1 MNAVQG
7 FTEANTIIIT
17 NPHIDAL
24 KAVEL
29 YRDGVSQENMAVELG
44 ITKDSLITFLRRNP
58 GIFPK
63 RPRPQGALSPSD
75 IERAS
80 SMWKAGAE
88 LKDIAAK
95 FRVTKNVIIGQ
106 ANSNRELFPHRR
118 QPTGQRPKREPVVVP
133 VKRKKTRGNGNW
145 NTNLFGV
152 AKSTIA
158 KDPSYIAVKT
168 EYDAERMRHAKP
180 LHELEECECH
190 WPLTDRGP
198 YLFCAAEASRTYC
211 DHHEARA

>member
-1 MNAVQG
+1 MNAMQSLN
-7 FTEANTIIIT
+7 EANTIIVT
-17 NPHIDAL
+17 NPKIDVI

-29 YRDGVSQENMAVELG
+29 YRNGVSQENMAIELHVSR
-44 ITKDSLITFLRRNP
+44 DSLVTFLRRNE
-58 GIFPK
+58 GVFPK
-63 RPRPQGALSPSD
+63 RARPQGALSPSD

-95 FRVTKNVIIGQ
+95 FGVSKNVIIGQ
-106 ANSNRELFPHRR
+106 ANSNREMFPHRR
-118 QPTGQRPKREPVVVP
+118 PPTGQRAKKAEVPPKP
-133 VKRKKTRGNGNW
+133 KKTKRGRGNW

-158 KDPSYIAVKT
+158 KDPSYTARKT
-168 EYDAERMRHAKP
+168 EYDAERMQFAKP
-180 LHELEECECH
+180 LHELEPCECH

-198 YLFCAAEASRTYC
+198 YLFCAAEASKTYC
-211 DHHEARA
+211 EHHEARS